1 MKCSELISE
10 LSQQMAR
17 SGDLDVEIDGTG
29 TEPTGVVRLGRG
41 AILITT
47 NDEDECEDEDE
58 DDEEEEG

>member
-10 LSQQMAR
+10 LSRQMAR

-29 TEPTGVVRLGRG
+29 TEPTGVVRLDSR

-47 NDEDECEDEDE
+47 DDEDECEDEE
-58 DDEEEEG
+58 EEEEEEG